1 VRAASA
7 APLADEELDALFA
20 PLAEAPLIGLAV
32 SGGADSLA
40 LLDGV
45 ARWRARHGGRPHAI
59 VLTVDHGLRRGS
71 AREAAQVAKI
81 ARARGLKACVLTW
94 EGPKPQS
101 DIEGRARAARY
112 RLLLEACREA
122 RATHLVVAHHQDDLA
137 ETFLLRLR
145 RGAGVFGLAA
155 MRPSLAVGDV
165 TIVRP
170 FLGVPRARLAATT
183 VAAELTPVD
192 DAMNSDPRFE
202 RTKVRR
208 LLPTLAGEG
217 LDPAMLAATAL
228 RLADAADAIDAA
240 ATLLLREA
248 VAVDDL
254 AVASLDLVPFARA
267 PQEVRLRGL
276 VRLLLAVGGDDYPP
290 RYERLAALLDAIV
303 AHDGARRFKRTL
315 GGTVIEVRSGRFL
328 FYREIGRARLPG
340 VTVKPGFSGVFDR
353 RFTVSVE
360 EGGPAGLK
368 LGLLGEE
375 GRRSVGATAGAHPA
389 GALAALPA
397 FRRNGRIIAV
407 PALGYGAGTPPATA
421 RQIVADRLARPPLF
435 PDLAGG
441 L

>member
-1 VRAASA
+1 
-7 APLADEELDALFA
+7 
-20 PLAEAPLIGLAV
+20 
-32 SGGADSLA
+32 
-40 LLDGV
+40 
-45 ARWRARHGGRPHAI
+45 
-59 VLTVDHGLRRGS
+59 
-71 AREAAQVAKI
+71 
-81 ARARGLKACVLTW
+81 
-94 EGPKPQS
+94 
-101 DIEGRARAARY
+101 
-112 RLLLEACREA
+112 
-122 RATHLVVAHHQDDLA
+122 
-137 ETFLLRLR
+137 
-145 RGAGVFGLAA
+145 

-290 RYERLAALLDAIV
+290 RYERLAALLGAIL
-303 AHDGARRFKRTL
+303 AHDGPRRFKRTL

-328 FYREIGRARLPG
+328 FYREIGRTRLPS
-340 VTVKPGFSGVFDR
+340 VAVKPGFSGVFDR
-353 RFTVSVE
+353 RFAVSVE

-375 GRRSVGATAGAHPA
+375 GRRSVGATAGVHPA